1 MDSKFSED
9 DWEFNSEEETNNE
22 DVDSKESGSEELL
35 LDEDSGREWNV
46 YVDDIST
53 EIENFLFRYNKMKE
67 IQRVRGGKG
76 STLMKRKRRFAGT
89 FW

>member
-46 YVDDIST
+46 
-53 EIENFLFRYNKMKE
+53 
-67 IQRVRGGKG
+67 
-76 STLMKRKRRFAGT
+76 
-89 FW
+89 